1 MKSEFN
7 RYVVLLR
14 GINVGGN
21 NMISMNRLKEKL
33 VVFGFCD
40 VETYINSGNILVSSI
55 EDSEQVKRDVGL
67 IIKREFDLDINVYVI
82 KCETLIEVSQSC
94 PDWWNQEENVRQNVL
109 FVIPP
114 LTVEQVNYQIGEL
127 NPTIEKSTYTNQV
140 IFWSVKNEYY
150 SKSKYSK
157 ILNKSFYSNLTIRN
171 ANTFNKLVDLCQK

>member
-21 NMISMNRLKEKL
+21 NLISMNRLKEKL

-40 VETYINSGNILVSSI
+40 VQTYINSGNILVSSI

-82 KCETLIEVSQSC
+82 KCETLIEVSHL
-94 PDWWNQEENVRQNVL
+94 WL
-109 FVIPP
+109 
-114 LTVEQVNYQIGEL
+114 L
-127 NPTIEKSTYTNQV
+127 K
-140 IFWSVKNEYY
+140 
-150 SKSKYSK
+150 
-157 ILNKSFYSNLTIRN
+157 
-171 ANTFNKLVDLCQK
+171 